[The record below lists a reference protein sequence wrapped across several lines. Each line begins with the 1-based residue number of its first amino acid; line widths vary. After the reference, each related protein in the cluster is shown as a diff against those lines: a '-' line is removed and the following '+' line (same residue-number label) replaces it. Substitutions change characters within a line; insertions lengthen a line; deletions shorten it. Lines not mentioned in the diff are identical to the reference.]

1 MIKTIDAAKACT
13 AIVLAIALSACAT
26 KLGRNFDDVYAQ
38 QIKSGETSKAEV
50 LAKLGGPVLLSRSG
64 DEETWTYAY
73 YTGRNLAFDDVFNIF
88 SAVDPETQGQG
99 SQKRLIV
106 TFKGDVVKA
115 SKFAVE
121 LPRY

>member
-13 AIVLAIALSACAT
+13 AILLAIALSACAT

-38 QIKSGETSKAEV
+38 QIKPGATTKEEV
-50 LAKLGGPVLLSRSG
+50 RQKLGRPAILSRSS

-73 YTGRNLAFDDVFNIF
+73 YVGRNLGFDVWDMFGG
-88 SAVDPETQGQG
+88 ADPETQGQG

-106 TFKGDVVKA
+106 TFKGDVVKD

-121 LPRY
+121 LPR

>member
-1 MIKTIDAAKACT
+1 MIKMIDAAKACT
-13 AIVLAIALSACAT
+13 AILLAIALSACAT

-38 QIKSGETSKAEV
+38 QIKPGQTTKEEV
-50 LAKLGGPVLLSRSG
+50 RQKLGRPAILSRSA

-73 YTGRNLAFDDVFNIF
+73 YVGRNLGFDVWDMFGG
-88 SAVDPETQGQG
+88 ADPETQGQG

-106 TFKGDVVKA
+106 TFKGDVVKD

>member
-1 MIKTIDAAKACT
+1 MIKMIDAAKACT
-13 AIVLAIALSACAT
+13 AILLAIALSACAT

-38 QIKSGETSKAEV
+38 QIKPGETTKEEV
-50 LAKLGGPVLLSRSG
+50 RTKLGRPAILSKSG

-73 YTGRNLAFDDVFNIF
+73 YVGRYLGFDIQDMFGG
-88 SAVDPETQGQG
+88 VDPETQGQG
-99 SQKRLIV
+99 SQKRLVV
-106 TFKGDVVKA
+106 TFKGDVVKD

>member
-1 MIKTIDAAKACT
+1 MIKTIDMAKTCT
-13 AIVLAIALSACAT
+13 AILLAIALSACAT

-38 QIKSGETSKAEV
+38 QIKPGETSKEEV
-50 LAKLGGPVLLSRSG
+50 RQKLGRPAILSRAG

-73 YTGRNLAFDDVFNIF
+73 YVGRNLGFDVWDMFGG
-88 SAVDPETQGQG
+88 ADPETQGQG

-106 TFKGDVVKA
+106 TFKGDVVKD

-121 LPRY
+121 LPR